1 MNETNH
7 QCEICGKK
15 LFKSGYLKQHM
26 RTHFLQKDNYCRRC
40 FKKFDNITVLKQH
53 ILEEHSPHV
62 CEFCNKRFDVKASW
76 ESHVLKHK
84 NAKPYQC
91 DQCPKCYDH
100 PDTLRTH
107 REIKHDYIRY
117 DCMYCDRQY
126 TRKSVLYEHMK
137 TSHSSENIIL
147 QLKGTSNPHGCT
159 TCPRRFKDLNDL
171 AEHVCQSELK
181 YGCQK
186 CSKRFNDMKELEQ
199 HRLEHPIR
207 LESKRRKKKA
217 IENGDAVEK
226 RTINRKISEKVKCP
240 HCIREI
246 REINLEKHIK
256 THAPGYRKMQK
267 NNPNATSCHLC
278 DRKFTL
284 MTCLKNH
291 LKTHEPGYV
300 RKPMYSLANPKSN
313 ICHICGRKFTRLGF
327 LNRHLETHSQ
337 TGLSQVNNIYDRFQY
352 NYSQMD
358 TNSIEHSAD
367 SSYGA
372 Q

>member
-15 LFKSGYLKQHM
+15 LFNSGYLKTHM

-40 FKKFDNITVLKQH
+40 LKKFDNITVLKQH
-53 ILEEHSPHV
+53 ILEVHSPYV
-62 CEFCNKRFDVKASW
+62 CEFCNKRFDVKATW

-84 NAKPYQC
+84 NSKPYQC
-91 DQCPKCYDH
+91 DQCPKSYDH
-100 PDTLRTH
+100 PCVLRIH
-107 REIKHDYIRY
+107 RETVHEGIRFN
-117 DCMYCDRQY
+117 CMYCDRQY
-126 TRKSVLYEHMK
+126 TRKKVLYEHMK
-137 TSHSSENIIL
+137 TSHASENIKL
-147 QLKGTSNPHGCT
+147 ESKGTSYPHGCT

-171 AEHVCQSELK
+171 AEHECQSELK

-186 CSKRFNDMKELEQ
+186 CSKRFDDMKELEQ
-199 HRLEHPIR
+199 HRLEHP
-207 LESKRRKKKA
+207 LKVEGKRRKKNA
-217 IENGDAVEK
+217 NTSSRPVF
-226 RTINRKISEKVKCP
+226 EKVKCP

-267 NNPNATSCHLC
+267 NNPKATSCHIC

-300 RKPMYSLANPKSN
+300 RKPLYTLANPKSN

-327 LNRHLETHSQ
+327 LTRHLETHSQ
-337 TGLSQVNNIYDRFQY
+337 SQFGVSQENNIHDRFQY

-358 TNSIEHSAD
+358 TNSIENSAD
-367 SSYGA
+367 SSYGV